1 MSAAVLSHRGDIVW
15 WLHRHIPDA
24 NYDLD
29 TPLRSALITGD
40 MVMAE
45 SLVSIAAQRG
55 HLEIVRWIVEW
66 TLQNHRTIDHGILVL
81 TVVTLSIHTAAIHGH
96 LEVAKYLRATASSS
110 VCDGYTAHFTGDNLE
125 RLQRVGV
132 EASPEAQRVSGKTL
146 VLAAKKG
153 FIDVVQWLYTE
164 DGEDFQTDLFNA
176 GQHRIPLDTIA
187 MDTAAK
193 YDHLDVLKYFHE
205 LQLSGETRLQC
216 TENAMDGAAQNGH
229 LSVVQYLHHNRA
241 EGCTTA
247 AMDQAAAHGYLD
259 VVKWLH
265 QYRTEDCTRAAMD
278 GAALPGHLEV
288 VQWLHENRAEGCST
302 RAMDNAAT
310 TGHLDMVKW
319 LHLNRYVP
327 KMRRS
332 TRPSACCQMATCPS
346 NRRLYRS
353 MELFCF

>member
-1 MSAAVLSHRGDIVW
+1 
-15 WLHRHIPDA
+15 
-24 NYDLD
+24 
-29 TPLRSALITGD
+29 

-45 SLVSIAAQRG
+45 WLASQGA
-55 HLEIVRWIVEW
+55 RWPEHKD
-66 TLQNHRTIDHGILVL
+66 TTMR
-81 TVVTLSIHTAAIHGH
+81 TVVAKGRLDVLQWLVEQGRRDVITSLISVHSCTTRTFGDFVTRSIQTAAIHGH

-164 DGEDFQTDLFNA
+164 YGEDFQTDLFNA
-176 GQHRIPLDTIA
+176 GQQRIPLDTIA

-193 YDHLDVLKYFHE
+193 YGHLDVLKYFHE

-310 TGHLDMVKW
+310 TGHLDMAK
-319 LHLNRYVP
+319 
-327 KMRRS
+327 
-332 TRPSACCQMATCPS
+332 
-346 NRRLYRS
+346 
-353 MELFCF
+353 